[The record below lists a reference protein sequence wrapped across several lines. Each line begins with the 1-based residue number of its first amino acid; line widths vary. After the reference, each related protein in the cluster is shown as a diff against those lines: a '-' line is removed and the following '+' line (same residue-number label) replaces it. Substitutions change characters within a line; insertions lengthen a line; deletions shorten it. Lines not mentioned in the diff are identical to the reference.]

1 VGLGA
6 KAVLMWIVL
15 LVAMFCNG
23 TLRVLVLQ
31 PFLGEDMA
39 RQWASLSGVCVIG
52 VLSFFFVR
60 ACPDAR
66 QRQLLGVGATWL
78 VLTLAFEFLFGH
90 FVSGAS
96 WAALLADYDVRR
108 GRLWILVLVATFLAP
123 WVWGTLR
130 DAK

>member
-1 VGLGA
+1 
-6 KAVLMWIVL
+6 MWIVL

-23 TLRVLVLQ
+23 TLRVLALQ

-52 VLSFFFVR
+52 ALSGLFVR
-60 ACPDAR
+60 ACPEATR
-66 QRQLLGVGATWL
+66 GQLLSVGAIWL

-96 WAALLADYDVRR
+96 WAALLADYDIRR
-108 GRLWILVLVATFLAP
+108 GRLWVLVLLATLLAP
-123 WVWGTLR
+123 WLWGTLR
-130 DAK
+130 KGK